1 MPVVS
6 IVSQLRDLN
15 TEVMHYPAFETQL
28 SRANLSHMWL
38 GRQAGRYHL
47 GKLSKPGGGG
57 GVKSVQ
63 YR

>member
-15 TEVMHYPAFETQL
+15 TEGMHYPAFGTQL

-38 GRQAGRYHL
+38 GRRAGTTL
-47 GKLSKPGGGG
+47 GNSPNQEGEGD
-57 GVKSVQ
+57 KSVQ